1 MWVASMAMRTYRV
14 REILTGAAVL
24 VLLLGVARRAT
35 MSAGQN
41 PAEAPANPAPPPNPS
56 QAPSR
61 IDPKAQQVLDR
72 VIQALG
78 GPAFLKAKRLTTRGR
93 IYSIRDEATSA
104 FAPFESYVEYPDKR
118 RFSYGKNPPV
128 ILINNGDLAWELDRM
143 GMTTQLPEQIQRW
156 KISTYY
162 SLENLLRLR
171 IHEPGILIQHG
182 GVDFVDNVATQSL
195 DVVDAQGTQLKL
207 DLNRQT
213 LLPVSVTYRVRDP
226 KTGDWNEFADVY
238 SDYKNIEGIMTPM
251 HIARFTD
258 EERVS
263 EVFRSFARY
272 DDAYPPTYFQP
283 VR

>member
-1 MWVASMAMRTYRV
+1 MPKRRYRLG
-14 REILTGAAVL
+14 EMITGVVTL
-24 VLLLGVARRAT
+24 VLLLGAARGAGMR
-35 MSAGQN
+35 AGQN
-41 PAEAPANPAPPPNPS
+41 PAAPPNPS

-78 GPAFLKAKRLTTRGR
+78 GPAFLKARRLTTRGR

-143 GMTTQLPEQIQRW
+143 GMTTQLPEQIRRW

-171 IHEPGILIQHG
+171 IHEPGILIQRG

-195 DVVDAQGTQLKL
+195 DMVDAQETQLKL

-213 LLPVSVTYRVRDP
+213 LVPVSVTYRVRDP

-251 HIARFTD
+251 HIARFMD

-263 EVFRSFARY
+263 EIFRSFAQY

>member
-1 MWVASMAMRTYRV
+1 MRTHRV
-14 REILTGAAVL
+14 REILTGAAAL
-24 VLLLGVARRAT
+24 VLLLGAAQGAS
-35 MSAGQN
+35 MLAGQN
-41 PAEAPANPAPPPNPS
+41 PAEAPANPAAPPNLP
-56 QAPSR
+56 QPPSR

-72 VIQALG
+72 VIQVLG

-93 IYSIRDEATSA
+93 IYSIRNEATSA

-143 GMTTQLPEQIQRW
+143 GMTTQLPEQVQRW
-156 KISTYY
+156 KVSTYY

-171 IHEPGILIQHG
+171 IHEPGTLIQPG

-195 DVVDAQGTQLKL
+195 DMVDAQQTQLKL

-226 KTGDWNEFADVY
+226 KIGDWNEFADVY
-238 SDYKNIEGIMTPM
+238 SDYKNVEGIITPM
-251 HIARFTD
+251 HIARFMD

-263 EVFRSFARY
+263 EIFRSFAHY
-272 DDAYPPTYFQP
+272 DDAYPSTYFQP